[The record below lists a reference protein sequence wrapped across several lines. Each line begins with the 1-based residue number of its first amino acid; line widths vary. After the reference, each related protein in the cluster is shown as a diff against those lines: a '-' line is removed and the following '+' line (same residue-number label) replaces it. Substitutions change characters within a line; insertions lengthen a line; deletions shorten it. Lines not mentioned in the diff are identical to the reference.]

1 MNIKRKILT
10 IVLALTGAVA
20 PATAM
25 AERVILSDPDYK
37 VLRKTDSC
45 STTVPLLVYTNR
57 PQLFAENSEA
67 LNSLIVASRAI
78 VAFEC
83 PDVRGLRLKAF
94 NTDTGAKLFEGGATE
109 DTRWQVVARY
119 RADSVDNQA
128 SIQDRA
134 DFSVARLKVG
144 MSLDSVVKTLR
155 DEYGQQG
162 VKYQDYSRTILA
174 GSADC
179 PLITGRTSRD
189 GFPVGARCIRAS
201 FTSTGQPTLDR
212 LTLAQAVPGNQV
224 TDGIKALQERYGR
237 PSHDNRMEPNQRER
251 LAGYGEKIRFGWG
264 GSVQRPVDQ
273 GRRRETHQLEADL
286 STNDTA
292 TMLIIRLFAPSK
304 EVVNEKP
311 TTFGF

>member
-1 MNIKRKILT
+1 MTVKLKLLT
-10 IVLALTGAVA
+10 LTLIAAIA

-25 AERVILSDPDYK
+25 AERVILNDPDYK

-45 STTVPLLVYTNR
+45 ATTVPLLVYTNR

-83 PDVRGLRLKAF
+83 PDVRGLRLTAF

-109 DTRWQVVARY
+109 DTRWRVTARY
-119 RADSVDNQA
+119 RADSVDSQA
-128 SIQDRA
+128 SVQNRA

-144 MSLDSVVKTLR
+144 MSLDSVVKVLR
-155 DEYGQQG
+155 EEYGQQG
-162 VKYQDYSRTILA
+162 VQYQDYSRTILA

-179 PLITGRTSRD
+179 PLITGRSSRD

-212 LTLAQAVPGNQV
+212 LTLVQAVPGNQIN
-224 TDGIKALQERYGR
+224 DGIKALQERYGR
-237 PSHDNRMEPNQRER
+237 PGHDNRIEPNQRER

-264 GSVQRPVDQ
+264 GEVKRKMER
-273 GRRRETHQLEADL
+273 GRQRETHQLEADL
-286 STNDTA
+286 SANEKA
-292 TMLIIRLFAPSK
+292 TMLVIRLFSPSK
-304 EVVNEKP
+304 EVINEKP